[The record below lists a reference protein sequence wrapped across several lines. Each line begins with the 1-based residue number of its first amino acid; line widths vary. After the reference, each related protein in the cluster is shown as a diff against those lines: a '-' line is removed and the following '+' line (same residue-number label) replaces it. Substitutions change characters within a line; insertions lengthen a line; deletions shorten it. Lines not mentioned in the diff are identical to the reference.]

1 MKIEIQNLSFIRK
14 KDFAIDDLSLQIEAG
29 KITTLIGPN
38 GSGKSTLLR
47 LMMRLLAP
55 NEGTILLEGTELSAL
70 SSKKLAQEMT
80 MLSQAPDGLLDVVVH
95 DLIAYGRLPH
105 KAWLERLT
113 SEDEDVIDWALS
125 VCNLKSLA
133 YRPLH
138 TLSGGER
145 QRAWLG
151 MALAQKNPR
160 AAFG

>member
-70 SSKKLAQEMT
+70 SSKKART
-80 MLSQAPDGLLDVVVH
+80 RNDD
-95 DLIAYGRLPH
+95 
-105 KAWLERLT
+105 
-113 SEDEDVIDWALS
+113 
-125 VCNLKSLA
+125 
-133 YRPLH
+133 
-138 TLSGGER
+138 
-145 QRAWLG
+145 
-151 MALAQKNPR
+151 
-160 AAFG
+160 AFASARWSFGCGCS

>member
-1 MKIEIQNLSFIRK
+1 
-14 KDFAIDDLSLQIEAG
+14 
-29 KITTLIGPN
+29 
-38 GSGKSTLLR
+38 
-47 LMMRLLAP
+47 
-55 NEGTILLEGTELSAL
+55 
-70 SSKKLAQEMT
+70 MT